1 MYPKL
6 RGERQGVTVLAKY
19 QRLEAEAVWRASAEA
34 QRKDVIVSIGDAT
47 ITISAAN
54 GTALAHWSLPAIE
67 RLNPG
72 EEPALYSP
80 GALSPERLE
89 LAEPEMIAAVD
100 KVLKAI
106 QRGTRNTGR
115 MRRLTSLAA
124 GIAILVGAALWLP
137 GAIVGYTASLVP
149 DVARSSIGTALLD
162 ELDRVAGAPCNA
174 PAGLHAL
181 DQLEARLFGDS
192 TRNLVVLGSAL
203 KETTHLPGGTILIAH
218 TLVEDYETADVLA
231 GYILAE
237 DLRRSQSDPLA
248 RLLDVAGLRS
258 ALTLLLQGRVP
269 ENGLKRMAEGVVA
282 DNPVPVSDEDLIA
295 RMAAAKVPSEPYA
308 YARDFSGE
316 STESL
321 IAANAANTAPVL
333 DDGNWIA
340 LQRIC
345 ED

>member
-1 MYPKL
+1 M
-6 RGERQGVTVLAKY
+6 TVLAKY

-34 QRKDVIVSIGDAT
+34 QRKDVIVSIGEAT

-72 EEPALYSP
+72 EEPALYAP
-80 GALSPERLE
+80 GPQSPERLE
-89 LAEPEMIAAVD
+89 LAEPEMLAAVD
-100 KVLKAI
+100 SVLKAI
-106 QRGTRNTGR
+106 QSGTRNTGR
-115 MRRLTSLAA
+115 MRRLVSLAA
-124 GIAILVGAALWLP
+124 GLAIMVAAALWLP
-137 GAIVGYTASLVP
+137 NAIVRYTASLVP
-149 DVARSSIGTALLD
+149 DVARASIGTDLLA

-174 PAGLHAL
+174 PAGLQAL
-181 DQLEARLFGDS
+181 KQLDTRLFGD
-192 TRNLVVLGSAL
+192 TPRDLVILRSAL

-218 TLVEDYETADVLA
+218 TLVEDYETPDVLA

-237 DLRRSQSDPLA
+237 DLRRSQTDPLA
-248 RLLDVAGLRS
+248 RLLGRAGLRS

-269 ENGLKRMAEGVVA
+269 EKGLKRMAEGVVA
-282 DNPVPVSDEDLIA
+282 DSPVPVADGDLIN
-295 RMAAAKVPSEPYA
+295 RMTAVKVPSEPYA

-316 STESL
+316 STETL
-321 IAANAANTAPVL
+321 IAANSANTVPIL

>member
-1 MYPKL
+1 M
-6 RGERQGVTVLAKY
+6 TVLAKY

-34 QRKDVIVSIGDAT
+34 QRKDVIVSIGEAT

-72 EEPALYSP
+72 EEPALYAP
-80 GALSPERLE
+80 GPQSPERLE
-89 LAEPEMIAAVD
+89 LAEPEMLAAVD
-100 KVLKAI
+100 SVLKAI
-106 QRGTRNTGR
+106 QSGTRNTGR
-115 MRRLTSLAA
+115 MRRLVSLAA
-124 GIAILVGAALWLP
+124 GLAIMVAAALWLP
-137 GAIVGYTASLVP
+137 NAIVRYTASLVP
-149 DVARSSIGTALLD
+149 DVARASIGTDLLA

-174 PAGLHAL
+174 PAGLQAL
-181 DQLEARLFGDS
+181 EQLDTRLFGD
-192 TRNLVVLGSAL
+192 TPRDLVILRSAL

-218 TLVEDYETADVLA
+218 TLVEDYETPDVLA

-237 DLRRSQSDPLA
+237 DLRRSQTDPLA
-248 RLLDVAGLRS
+248 RLLGRAGLRS

-269 ENGLKRMAEGVVA
+269 EKGLKRMAEGVVA
-282 DNPVPVSDEDLIA
+282 DSPVPVADGDLIN
-295 RMAAAKVPSEPYA
+295 RMTAVKVPSEPYA

-316 STESL
+316 STETL
-321 IAANAANTAPVL
+321 IAANSANTVPIL

>member
-1 MYPKL
+1 M
-6 RGERQGVTVLAKY
+6 TVLAKY
-19 QRLEAEAVWRASAEA
+19 QRLEAEAVWRANAEA

-72 EEPALYSP
+72 EGPALYAP
-80 GALSPERLE
+80 GAESPERLE

-100 KVLKAI
+100 SVLKAI
-106 QRGTRNTGR
+106 QRGTRSTGR
-115 MRRLTSLAA
+115 MRRLASFAG

-137 GAIVGYTASLVP
+137 NAIVRYTASLVP
-149 DVARSSIGTALLD
+149 DVARASIGTALLD

-174 PAGLHAL
+174 PAGLRAL
-181 DQLEARLFGDS
+181 DQLEMRLFAGAP
-192 TRNLVVLGSAL
+192 RNLVVLGSAL

-218 TLVEDYETADVLA
+218 TLVEDYETPEVLA

-248 RLLDVAGLRS
+248 RLLAVAGLRS

-269 ENGLKRMAEGVVA
+269 EDGLKRMAEGVVA
-282 DNPVPVSDEDLIA
+282 DSPAHVSDTDMIA
-295 RMAAAKVPSEPYA
+295 RMTAAKVPTEPYA

-316 STESL
+316 STEPL
-321 IAANAANTAPVL
+321 IAANSTDTPPIL

>member
-1 MYPKL
+1 
-6 RGERQGVTVLAKY
+6 VTVLAKY

-34 QRKDVIVSIGDAT
+34 QRKDVIVSIGEAT

-72 EEPALYSP
+72 EEPALYAP
-80 GALSPERLE
+80 GPQSPERLE
-89 LAEPEMIAAVD
+89 LAEPEMLAAVD
-100 KVLKAI
+100 SVLKAI
-106 QRGTRNTGR
+106 QSGTRNTGR
-115 MRRLTSLAA
+115 MRRLVSLAA
-124 GIAILVGAALWLP
+124 GLAIMVAAALWLP
-137 GAIVGYTASLVP
+137 NAIVRYTASLVP
-149 DVARSSIGTALLD
+149 DVARASIGTDLLA

-174 PAGLHAL
+174 PAGLQAL
-181 DQLEARLFGDS
+181 EQLDTRLFGD
-192 TRNLVVLGSAL
+192 TPRDLVILRSAL

-218 TLVEDYETADVLA
+218 TLVEDYETPDVLA

-237 DLRRSQSDPLA
+237 DLRRSQTDPLA
-248 RLLDVAGLRS
+248 RLLGRAGLRS

-269 ENGLKRMAEGVVA
+269 EKGLKRMAEGVVA
-282 DNPVPVSDEDLIA
+282 DSPVPVADGDLIN
-295 RMAAAKVPSEPYA
+295 RMTAVKVPSEPYA

-316 STESL
+316 STETL
-321 IAANAANTAPVL
+321 IAANSANTVPIL

>member
-1 MYPKL
+1 M
-6 RGERQGVTVLAKY
+6 TVLAKY

-34 QRKDVIVSIGDAT
+34 QRKDVIVSIGEAT

-72 EEPALYSP
+72 EEPALYAP
-80 GALSPERLE
+80 GPQSPERLE
-89 LAEPEMIAAVD
+89 LAEPEMLAAVD
-100 KVLKAI
+100 SVLKAI
-106 QRGTRNTGR
+106 QSGSRNSGR
-115 MRRLTSLAA
+115 MRRLVSLAA
-124 GIAILVGAALWLP
+124 GLAIMVAAALWLP
-137 GAIVGYTASLVP
+137 NAIVRYTASLVP
-149 DVARSSIGTALLD
+149 DVARASIGTDLLA

-174 PAGLHAL
+174 PAGLQAL
-181 DQLEARLFGDS
+181 KQLETRLFGD
-192 TRNLVVLGSAL
+192 TPRDLVILRSAL

-218 TLVEDYETADVLA
+218 TLVEDYETPDVLA

-237 DLRRSQSDPLA
+237 DLRRSQTDPLA
-248 RLLDVAGLRS
+248 RLLGRAGLRS

-269 ENGLKRMAEGVVA
+269 EKGLKRMAEGVVA
-282 DNPVPVSDEDLIA
+282 DSPVPVADGDLIN
-295 RMAAAKVPSEPYA
+295 RMTAVKVPAEPYA

-316 STESL
+316 STETL
-321 IAANAANTAPVL
+321 IAANSANTVPIL

>member
-1 MYPKL
+1 
-6 RGERQGVTVLAKY
+6 VTVLAKY

-34 QRKDVIVSIGDAT
+34 QRKDVIVSIGEAT

-72 EEPALYSP
+72 EEPALYAP
-80 GALSPERLE
+80 GPQSPERLE
-89 LAEPEMIAAVD
+89 LAEPEMLAAVD
-100 KVLKAI
+100 SVLKAI
-106 QRGTRNTGR
+106 QSGTRNTGR
-115 MRRLTSLAA
+115 MRRLVSLAA
-124 GIAILVGAALWLP
+124 GLAIMVAAALWLP
-137 GAIVGYTASLVP
+137 NAIVRYTASLVP
-149 DVARSSIGTALLD
+149 DVARASIGTDLLA

-174 PAGLHAL
+174 PAGLQAL
-181 DQLEARLFGDS
+181 KQLDTRLFGD
-192 TRNLVVLGSAL
+192 TPRDLVILRSAL

-218 TLVEDYETADVLA
+218 TLVEDYETPDVLA

-237 DLRRSQSDPLA
+237 DLRRSQTDPLA
-248 RLLDVAGLRS
+248 RLLGRAGLRS

-269 ENGLKRMAEGVVA
+269 EKGLKRMAEGVVA
-282 DNPVPVSDEDLIA
+282 DSPVPVADGDLIN
-295 RMAAAKVPSEPYA
+295 RMTAVKVPSEPYA

-316 STESL
+316 STETL
-321 IAANAANTAPVL
+321 IAANSANTVPIL

>member
-1 MYPKL
+1 M
-6 RGERQGVTVLAKY
+6 TVLAKY

-34 QRKDVIVSIGDAT
+34 QRRDVIVSIGEAT

-72 EEPALYSP
+72 EEPALYAP
-80 GALSPERLE
+80 GEESPERLE
-89 LAEPEMIAAVD
+89 LLEPEMIAAVD
-100 KVLKAI
+100 SVLKAI
-106 QRGTRNTGR
+106 RRGTLNTGR
-115 MRRLTSLAA
+115 MRRFASI
-124 GIAILVGAALWLP
+124 GVGFAILIGAALWLP
-137 GAIVGYTASLVP
+137 GAIVRYTASLVP
-149 DVARSSIGTALLD
+149 DVARASIGTDLLA
-162 ELDRVAGAPCNA
+162 ELDRVAGAPCNS
-174 PAGLHAL
+174 PAGLRAL
-181 DQLEARLFGDS
+181 DQLELRLFGETARD
-192 TRNLVVLGSAL
+192 LVVLGSAL

-218 TLVEDYETADVLA
+218 TLVEDYETPDVLA

-237 DLRRSQSDPLA
+237 DIRRSQSDPLA
-248 RLLDVAGLRS
+248 RLLDFAGLRS

-282 DNPVPVSDEDLIA
+282 HNPVPVSDEDLIA

-316 STESL
+316 STETL
-321 IAANAANTAPVL
+321 IAANTDQTATIM